1 MAAAD
6 CLAVV
11 RVNSPISASLGI
23 NRQRER
29 QLLKL
34 LQSTGVVPKTYFSA
48 DEVLVSQ
55 YIAGRPMLDDG
66 SETGHTMQLLSAAL
80 HRVQAVNVDGMAC
93 RCYLEYCRQYIDQL
107 SEAALLRLPKA
118 AMEAAAAAVDE
129 GDWQSVICHH
139 DLVPENIIINDRGV
153 FILDWEYAAIG
164 HPGLDS
170 LRLSS
175 LGDDRCL
182 DEAAKTE
189 PLFQL
194 QQAMDQL
201 WLAVQQ

>member
-6 CLAVV
+6 CFAVV

-23 NRQRER
+23 DRQRER

-34 LQSTGVVPKTYFSA
+34 LQSTGVVPQTYFSA

-55 YIAGRPMLDDG
+55 YIAGRPMLDDA
-66 SETGHTMQLLSAAL
+66 SETDHTMQLLSAAL
-80 HRVQAVNVDGMAC
+80 QRVQAVNVDGMAC
-93 RCYLEYCRQYIDQL
+93 RRYLKYCREYIGQL
-107 SEAALLRLPKA
+107 SEAALLRMPTA
-118 AMEAAAAAVDE
+118 AMEAAAAAIDA

-170 LRLSS
+170 LRLFSF
-175 LGDDRCL
+175 GYDRCL